1 MYQIGKSDNLI
12 SPLELLSRKPYLKHP
27 INPYPDFLKG
37 TTMSDKIV
45 QITDANF
52 QEEILNSSLPVLL
65 DFWAPWCAPC
75 RMVLPILEQLADELD
90 GKVKIAKMNVDEN
103 QVIPVQ
109 FGIRS
114 IPTMMVFQNGNKVAE
129 RPGALPKPQLEAFI
143 KASIQA

>member
-1 MYQIGKSDNLI
+1 
-12 SPLELLSRKPYLKHP
+12 
-27 INPYPDFLKG
+27 
-37 TTMSDKIV
+37 MSDKIV

-114 IPTMMVFQNGNKVAE
+114 IPTMMVFQNGNKVQNAQVLCPNPNWKRLSKHRFKRNCSFCEKSCLKTDSGSFLLRVSE
-129 RPGALPKPQLEAFI
+129 RKFHCVCPNWG
-143 KASIQA
+143 

>member
-1 MYQIGKSDNLI
+1 
-12 SPLELLSRKPYLKHP
+12 
-27 INPYPDFLKG
+27 
-37 TTMSDKIV
+37 
-45 QITDANF
+45 
-52 QEEILNSSLPVLL
+52 
-65 DFWAPWCAPC
+65 
-75 RMVLPILEQLADELD
+75 MVLPILEQLADELD

>member
-1 MYQIGKSDNLI
+1 
-12 SPLELLSRKPYLKHP
+12 
-27 INPYPDFLKG
+27 
-37 TTMSDKIV
+37 MSDKIV

-103 QVIPVQ
+103 QVIPAQ

-129 RPGALPKPQLEAFI
+129 RAGALPKPQLEAFI
-143 KASIQA
+143 QASIQA